1 MTALD
6 VIANA
11 VARVVSV
18 EEELEFGDTG
28 EAFAILVDLEAD
40 LVGSLA
46 ALSMETAT

>member
-11 VARVVSV
+11 VARVVAV
-18 EEELEFGDTG
+18 EEALEFGDTG

-46 ALSMETAT
+46 ALSMEAA